1 VLAGLVLDGCLLSIT
16 TDQDTKGDAM
26 SELQKLTVRLTEL
39 TNQLETDAAKAMT
52 NLRELTKTW
61 DIDSSNIDEFESH
74 IAETIKD
81 LREFLGEVNG

>member
-1 VLAGLVLDGCLLSIT
+1 
-16 TDQDTKGDAM
+16 M

-52 NLRELTKTW
+52 NLRELTKDW
-61 DIDSSNIDEFESH
+61 DIETSNIDEFESH
-74 IAETIKD
+74 IAETIKN

>member
-1 VLAGLVLDGCLLSIT
+1 
-16 TDQDTKGDAM
+16 M
-26 SELQKLTVRLTEL
+26 SELKELTVRLTEL

-74 IAETIKD
+74 IAETIKN

>member
-1 VLAGLVLDGCLLSIT
+1 
-16 TDQDTKGDAM
+16 M

-74 IAETIKD
+74 IAETIKN

>member
-1 VLAGLVLDGCLLSIT
+1 
-16 TDQDTKGDAM
+16 M

>member
-74 IAETIKD
+74 IAETIKN

>member
-1 VLAGLVLDGCLLSIT
+1 
-16 TDQDTKGDAM
+16 M

-74 IAETIKD
+74 IAETIKS